1 MKFGPIPLEQAEG
14 KILAH
19 NIAGLTKRH
28 AFRKGKPLLS
38 ADIAALRELGYRSV
52 YAAELEPGDV
62 GEDAAASRV
71 ALAVC
76 GRNLSITR
84 AHVGRV
90 NLQAQC
96 LGVLR
101 VDTEGLFRLN
111 EIEGVTLATLPD
123 HSVVHT
129 RQTVAT
135 AKIIPFAIPEGNL
148 RMAEAAAGS
157 SRSLLDLQ
165 PLQARGVHLFL
176 SGSPWAQQRVVDT
189 FEAPLRTR
197 IEALGSRVSAI
208 EFISIEGDNSG
219 NNSIES
225 ALVQAMQRAISSEAE
240 LIVLAGETGIMD
252 SRDWAPAAIESMG
265 GEVTC
270 FGAPVDPGNLI
281 MVAYLGKLSILGA
294 PGCARS
300 LRFNIIDWV
309 LPRMLAGE
317 RLTRADLVAMGHGGL
332 LESQPEL
339 AYSASTLSV
348 LARKPGERAE

>member
-1 MKFGPIPLEQAEG
+1 MKFGPIPLDQAEG

-38 ADIAALRELGYRSV
+38 SDIAALRELGYRSV

-71 ALAVC
+71 ALAAC
-76 GRNLSITR
+76 GSNLSVTR

-96 LGVLR
+96 LGVLS
-101 VDTEGLFRLN
+101 VNAEGLFQLN

-135 AKIIPFAIPEGNL
+135 AKIIPFAIPEERL
-148 RMAEAAAGS
+148 RTAEAAAGTG
-157 SRSLLDLQ
+157 RSLLALR
-165 PLQARGVHLFL
+165 PLQARRVHLIL
-176 SGSPWAQQRVVDT
+176 SGSPWANQRVMDS

-197 IEALGSRVSAI
+197 IEALGSQVNAI
-208 EFISIEGDNSG
+208 EFISIEGDHTG
-219 NNSIES
+219 GHSIEG
-225 ALVQAMQRAISSEAE
+225 ALVQAVQGAMDSGAE
-240 LIVLAGETGIMD
+240 LIVVAGETGIMD

-265 GEVTC
+265 GEVAC

-281 MVAYLGKLSILGA
+281 MVAYLGKLPILGA

-309 LPRMLAGE
+309 LPRMLVGE

-348 LARKPGERAE
+348 LARKSGERAE